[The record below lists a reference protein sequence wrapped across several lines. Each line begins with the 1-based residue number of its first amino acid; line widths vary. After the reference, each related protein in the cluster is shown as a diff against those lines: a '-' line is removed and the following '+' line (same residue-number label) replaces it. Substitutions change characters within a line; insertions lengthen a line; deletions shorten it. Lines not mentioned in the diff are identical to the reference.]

1 MIYNCTF
8 INSTGS
14 NGGAIFLFK
23 GKNCSIDYCKF
34 INTSSNS
41 GGALY
46 WYGASGTISNCK
58 FINTISEDGGAIFW
72 NDGNNTKILNCNFTN
87 THSNK
92 FGGAILLFGLTS
104 MSNCYIINSSF
115 VNTSSDDQGG
125 ALYWYGPNA
134 TLENCRFINDT
145 SLDKGGAISC
155 IICDNGIINNCII
168 TNCSAIEGSA
178 LYQENNY
185 LVINNSIILDN
196 RANSTA
202 LNISNSGTN
211 VIISFNGLNNIFNAI
226 SINGTVNATN
236 LTYWG
241 VNGVTNTGNVS
252 KLFKPNDFTPEGIGF
267 KVTVSD
273 MENKVLLS
281 KVYYTDDD
289 GKILVD
295 LSDLPNTRFY
305 KINTEI
311 TNETY
316 YTRISGNGTFDLRR
330 NVTKT
335 IIKDIIYG
343 NQVITIIFDDNVTGN
358 VSITIGN
365 SEYTGIITNGVSNIN
380 IGIKDAGK
388 YLTKVSYSGDDN
400 YLNFTNKEVNFTINK
415 TSPILIINAD
425 NVTYGNNVTI
435 NVNLTGVDGVGLND
449 TVNLT
454 VNGTK
459 YTVNVVDGVGSQLIL
474 MPGIGV
480 YNVTAS
486 YDSTNNYNATNNTT
500 SFVVSKAVPVL
511 VIGAGD
517 VTYGNDV
524 IVHIKL
530 SGVDGAGLNGTVDLV
545 VNGTRYAV
553 SVVDGV
559 GTQVVSGLG
568 AGSYDVTVGYD
579 GCENYTAVSGFAS
592 FVVGKANVTS
602 FDVTVMNTT
611 FNADNS
617 VGFNVV
623 GVNGELLNGTVDVTV
638 NGRVYSVAVVGGKGV
653 LVLKD
658 LVPGSYGVVAVFQGT
673 GNYNASTRS
682 DSFVVSKAVP
692 VLVIGAGDVTYGD
705 SVVVSVG
712 LTGVDGAGLNGT
724 VEINLDNFEVLKS
737 KGLLGSNIIK
747 VEVTNGKGVYIF
759 THPNAGIYNI
769 SANYAGN
776 ENYTNVNNKTSFK
789 VSKANLTVF
798 NVTVNN
804 STYGETNIVNVTAIG
819 VNNELINGIAEVTVN
834 GKSYNFTVKD
844 GKSTLSIDD
853 LSAGKYNVKI
863 SFGDNN
869 YNNITN
875 ETSFI
880 VNKSPTNL
888 NVSLVNT
895 TFNGNNHTA
904 RFNVTL
910 NGSNGMLLNETVN
923 VTVNNKT
930 YSVNIIN
937 GTGVLDVDGLNAG
950 NYTVES
956 VFGGNDNFD
965 PSNSTINFTINS
977 LKPDLTIKVVTNK
990 NNATIYV
997 TLSYN
1002 GTGLNG
1008 TVIVTVNNKHYI
1020 VNVIDGKGNLTLT
1033 NLKNGK
1039 YIVTAIFNG
1048 DNIYLNAYANATFNI
1063 NVPSNSNKSDNNKS
1077 IIPSGNN
1084 GNDSYNNQSITTDNV
1099 NNMPKTGNP
1108 IALLFAV
1115 LCILGL
1121 MYNRKH

>member
-1 MIYNCTF
+1 M
-8 INSTGS
+8 
-14 NGGAIFLFK
+14 
-23 GKNCSIDYCKF
+23 
-34 INTSSNS
+34 
-41 GGALY
+41 
-46 WYGASGTISNCK
+46 
-58 FINTISEDGGAIFW
+58 
-72 NDGNNTKILNCNFTN
+72 
-87 THSNK
+87 
-92 FGGAILLFGLTS
+92 
-104 MSNCYIINSSF
+104 
-115 VNTSSDDQGG
+115 
-125 ALYWYGPNA
+125 
-134 TLENCRFINDT
+134 
-145 SLDKGGAISC
+145 
-155 IICDNGIINNCII
+155 
-168 TNCSAIEGSA
+168 
-178 LYQENNY
+178 
-185 LVINNSIILDN
+185 
-196 RANSTA
+196 
-202 LNISNSGTN
+202 
-211 VIISFNGLNNIFNAI
+211 
-226 SINGTVNATN
+226 
-236 LTYWG
+236 
-241 VNGVTNTGNVS
+241 
-252 KLFKPNDFTPEGIGF
+252 
-267 KVTVSD
+267 
-273 MENKVLLS
+273 
-281 KVYYTDDD
+281 
-289 GKILVD
+289 
-295 LSDLPNTRFY
+295 
-305 KINTEI
+305 
-311 TNETY
+311 
-316 YTRISGNGTFDLRR
+316 
-330 NVTKT
+330 
-335 IIKDIIYG
+335 
-343 NQVITIIFDDNVTGN
+343 
-358 VSITIGN
+358 
-365 SEYTGIITNGVSNIN
+365 
-380 IGIKDAGK
+380 
-388 YLTKVSYSGDDN
+388 
-400 YLNFTNKEVNFTINK
+400 
-415 TSPILIINAD
+415 
-425 NVTYGNNVTI
+425 
-435 NVNLTGVDGVGLND
+435 
-449 TVNLT
+449 
-454 VNGTK
+454 
-459 YTVNVVDGVGSQLIL
+459 
-474 MPGIGV
+474 
-480 YNVTAS
+480 
-486 YDSTNNYNATNNTT
+486 
-500 SFVVSKAVPVL
+500 
-511 VIGAGD
+511 
-517 VTYGNDV
+517 
-524 IVHIKL
+524 
-530 SGVDGAGLNGTVDLV
+530 
-545 VNGTRYAV
+545 
-553 SVVDGV
+553 
-559 GTQVVSGLG
+559 
-568 AGSYDVTVGYD
+568 
-579 GCENYTAVSGFAS
+579 
-592 FVVGKANVTS
+592 
-602 FDVTVMNTT
+602 
-611 FNADNS
+611 
-617 VGFNVV
+617 
-623 GVNGELLNGTVDVTV
+623 
-638 NGRVYSVAVVGGKGV
+638 
-653 LVLKD
+653 
-658 LVPGSYGVVAVFQGT
+658 
-673 GNYNASTRS
+673 
-682 DSFVVSKAVP
+682 
-692 VLVIGAGDVTYGD
+692 
-705 SVVVSVG
+705 
-712 LTGVDGAGLNGT
+712 TGVDGAGLNGT